1 MPDPIYSDISCFSI
15 FLSTEYNPPATQSFP
30 SLRVLTL
37 TGPYLRAASL
47 THSRLAP
54 SAWGLEGGPEGTSSR
69 LNSPCVLG
77 CRGPSCPFCRS
88 PQSLF
93 AQPTVTGSLLPSPTP
108 CMSSPASLLSRRM
121 PVFPCVKPP
130 LPSSREDFC
139 CLSPSCFSRHLLMSA
154 IMN

>member
-1 MPDPIYSDISCFSI
+1 MPTLAPAGDLDDPPRGPS
-15 FLSTEYNPPATQSFP
+15 SFP
-30 SLRVLTL
+30 CLLVLTL
-37 TGPYLRAASL
+37 AGPHLRATSH
-47 THSRLAP
+47 THARLAP

-69 LNSPCVLG
+69 LNSPYVLG